1 MEYLNPLTASPD
13 EQPLS
18 KTSLAASIYLHLRR
32 EILRC
37 QIPPGT
43 DLSEAELATRF
54 QVSKTPV
61 REALG
66 SLRQD
71 GLVMAF
77 SRRGY
82 QVTPITFG
90 DMNELFDLRTLL
102 EAGAAEMACERI
114 TVAEIASLRD
124 MATAGYDVV
133 EDVTLDRFIL
143 VNREFHL
150 AIART
155 AGNQRLYSLLE
166 RQILELERFFY
177 IGAQSRDVNRET
189 ATEHLELV
197 EALAS
202 RDANRARTLMIQH
215 IMATREGLVRVL
227 SSSRRFGSI
236 GV

>member
-1 MEYLNPLTASPD
+1 MEDQSASCETNPSG
-13 EQPLS
+13 
-18 KTSLAASIYLHLRR
+18 KKSLAGSIYARLRS

-37 QIPPGT
+37 SIAPGT
-43 DLSEAELATRF
+43 DLSEAELAARF
-54 QVSKTPV
+54 DVSKTPV

-66 SLRQD
+66 ALRQD

-77 SRRGY
+77 PRRGY

-114 TVAEIASLRD
+114 SPREIDTLQK
-124 MATAGYDVV
+124 MATADYDVSQEV
-133 EDVTLDRFIL
+133 SLDHFII

-155 AGNQRLYSLLE
+155 AGNQRLFNLLE
-166 RQILELERFFY
+166 RQMMELERFFY

-189 ATEHLELV
+189 AVEHSEIV
-197 EALAS
+197 AALAT
-202 RDANRARTLMIQH
+202 RDADRARKLMIKH
-215 IMATREGLVRVL
+215 NSATREGLVRVL
-227 SSSRRFGSI
+227 SSSRKFG
-236 GV
+236 